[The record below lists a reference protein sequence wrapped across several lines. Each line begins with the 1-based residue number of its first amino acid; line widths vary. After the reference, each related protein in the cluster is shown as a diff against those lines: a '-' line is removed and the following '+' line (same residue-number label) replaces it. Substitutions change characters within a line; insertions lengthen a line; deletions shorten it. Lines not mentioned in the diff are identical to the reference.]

1 EQSDRV
7 VDDPRVKGV
16 ALTGSVA
23 AGRSI
28 AARAGKNLKPSSME
42 LGGSDAFI
50 VLEDADLEHTIKWAV
65 WGRMYN
71 TGQTCCAAKR
81 FIVVD
86 KLADKFLDKF
96 GTALSALKP
105 GDPLDKKTTLGP
117 LSSESALVDLLKQ
130 VDTAVSHGANVL
142 MGGKRIDRAGS
153 FMQPTILTDV
163 KPENPA

>member
-1 EQSDRV
+1 MTR
-7 VDDPRVKGV
+7 RIKGV

-86 KLADKFLDKF
+86 KLADKFLEKF
-96 GTALSALKP
+96 KAALAALKP
-105 GDPLDKKTTLGP
+105 GDPLDEKTTLGP
-117 LSSESALVDLLKQ
+117 LSSE
-130 VDTAVSHGANVL
+130 
-142 MGGKRIDRAGS
+142 
-153 FMQPTILTDV
+153 
-163 KPENPA
+163 

>member
-1 EQSDRV
+1 MTR
-7 VDDPRVKGV
+7 RIKGV

-71 TGQTCCAAKR
+71 YGSNLLRREAIHRRRQTCR
-81 FIVVD
+81 QI
-86 KLADKFLDKF
+86 
-96 GTALSALKP
+96 P
-105 GDPLDKKTTLGP
+105 G
-117 LSSESALVDLLKQ
+117 EV
-130 VDTAVSHGANVL
+130 
-142 MGGKRIDRAGS
+142 
-153 FMQPTILTDV
+153 
-163 KPENPA
+163 